1 MPARA
6 GILLA
11 LFVTAASAASP
22 GWLEVPFVRQR
33 KNGCGPAVAEMV
45 MRYWGVARSRQLAT
59 GSKGLS
65 AAALQAHFLRHGF
78 HAFDLEGRRQD
89 LEDHL
94 AKGRPLI
101 VALKE
106 TATLH
111 YAVVAGMDES
121 SVYLNDPA
129 RHKLARMAWEEF
141 DAAWRAAGS
150 WTLIAVPRSP

>member
-45 MRYWGVARSRQLAT
+45 MRYWGIAQADQLAG
-59 GSKGLS
+59 GSRGLS
-65 AAALQAHFLRHGF
+65 AAALREHFVRHGF
-78 HAFDLEGRRQD
+78 HAFAVQGRRQD

-106 TATLH
+106 TSTLH
-111 YAVVAGMDES
+111 YAVVAGLDES
-121 SVYLNDPA
+121 NVYLNDPA
-129 RHKLARMAWEEF
+129 RHKLARMSWEDF
-141 DAAWRAAGS
+141 DAFWRAAGN
-150 WTLIAVPRSP
+150 WILIAVPRRL